1 MYTRFLTYD
10 LSNADSDDY
19 TDLYNLIKQ
28 YKGVQITEST
38 YKIKTSDDWATFK
51 AKFMKVTHRGDNV
64 KAIVLREDD
73 KKNCWIDCFTI
84 R

>member
-10 LSNADSDDY
+10 LNNADSDDY
-19 TDLYNLIKQ
+19 ADLYDLINQ

-38 YKIKTSDDWATFK
+38 YKIETLDDWDTFK
-51 AKFMKVTHRGDNV
+51 TKFKRVTHKGDNV
-64 KAIVLREDD
+64 KAIVLL
-73 KKNCWIDCFTI
+73 KGNNGNKNIDYLTV

>member
-10 LSNADSDDY
+10 LNNADSDDY
-19 TDLYNLIKQ
+19 ADLYDLINQ

-38 YKIKTSDDWATFK
+38 YKIETLDDWDTFK
-51 AKFMKVTHRGDNV
+51 TKFKSVTHKGDNV
-64 KAIVLREDD
+64 KAIVLL
-73 KKNCWIDCFTI
+73 KGNNGNKNIDYLTV